1 MDDARIDQAAISTR
15 QLAESLL
22 QQTQYFS
29 EILVQVTAALQQIER
44 VMKAEKKVVRD
55 KEGKVVGVAPVD
67 G

>member
-29 EILVQVTAALQQIER
+29 EILVQVAAALQQIER
-44 VMKAEKKVVRD
+44 VMKAEKRVVRD
-55 KEGKVVGVAPVD
+55 KEGRVVGVEPVD